1 MLKPIR
7 FQFFHSKTTTRNGWR
22 ALSILILGLLLT
34 GMATY
39 YTYTEVKNRVNQDF
53 TSVCNELK
61 IKIISRLHAHAQLL
75 RTASALFAASDSVT
89 REAWKAFIDR
99 SAIEKNLPGIQGVGY
114 SIFIRQNQLQ
124 QHIENIQKEGFTGYS
139 VNPTGERDWYAPVI
153 YLEPFSGSNLRAFG
167 FDAFSEPI
175 RRKAMELSRD
185 SDIAMLSGPV
195 VLVQESQLD
204 QQTGLVLYVPVYR
217 KDMDINSVEQR
228 RSAIQGWV
236 YCPYRMNN
244 LMSGILDQWDSKQL
258 ANIRLQIYNDSL
270 PEKSL
275 LFDNHNNENFELKK
289 SGLNN
294 QIIAVRFNG
303 TKWLLQFTQS
313 SHKYADHQSKVF
325 LVFFSGLF
333 ISVLLCLLS
342 MSLFNTSKRA
352 NQIAN
357 QLTLELKKS
366 EEHLREVLENS
377 LDASYKRNLQ
387 TGKYDYLSPVFVRI
401 SGFTPEEVQTL
412 PIESVLDL
420 MHPDD
425 VTVIDRELASILSDN
440 TCITDQ
446 LEYRFRHKDGQYRWF
461 QDRFTV
467 VRDAKNKPVS
477 LIGSVSDIT
486 PRKLIEEALQNEKL
500 LLRTVI
506 DNIPDSIYC
515 LDSDCR
521 KTLANLTDI
530 RYMGAKSES
539 EVIGKND
546 FDFYPLDIAK
556 SFFRIDNEVI
566 KTGKPLLNCEE
577 FLMDENG
584 EKRWL
589 LSSKLPMRNKNGEI
603 TGLLGI
609 GRDITDRKMAEEEIK
624 HKNEELQRVN
634 AEKDK
639 FFSIIAHDLRSP
651 FNGFLGLTQ
660 IMAEDLQTLTMD
672 EIQSISEILKD
683 SAMNLFRLL
692 ENLLEWARI
701 HQGLIPF
708 EPKLTELKL
717 INNEVMGML
726 SDWVKNKE
734 IEIVCNIADGLMV
747 YADSNMLQAIIRN
760 LVSNA
765 TKFTHKGGQITIS
778 ARINQDHLVEISIK
792 DNGIGMSNKIVDGLF
807 RLDINTS
814 RKGTD
819 GEASTGLGLIICKEF
834 VEKNGGNLWVES
846 QEGKGS
852 TFYITIRGNNS

>member
-1 MLKPIR
+1 M
-7 FQFFHSKTTTRNGWR
+7 
-22 ALSILILGLLLT
+22 ALTILILSLLFT
-34 GMATY
+34 GMATF
-39 YTYTEVKNRVNQDF
+39 YTYSEVENQAKQDF
-53 TSVCNELK
+53 AAVCNELK
-61 IKIISRLHAHAQLL
+61 VKIISRLHAHAQLL

-89 REAWKAFIDR
+89 RDTWKIFMKR

-114 SIFIRQNQLQ
+114 SVLLGENQLQ
-124 QHIENIQKEGFTGYS
+124 QHIQNIRKEGFPEYS
-139 VNPTGERDWYAPVI
+139 VRPAGKRVLYAPVI
-153 YLEPFSGSNLRAFG
+153 FLEPFTGSNLRAFG
-167 FDAFSEPI
+167 YDTFSEPI

-185 SDIAMLSGPV
+185 SDIAILSGPV
-195 VLVQESQLD
+195 VLVQELQGD
-204 QQTGLVLYVPVYR
+204 IQIGNVMYVPVYR
-217 KDMDINSVEQR
+217 KGIEPNTVEQR
-228 RSAIQGWV
+228 REAIKGWV
-236 YCPYRMNN
+236 YCPYRIST
-244 LMSGILDQWDSKQL
+244 LLSGILDQWVSKESG
-258 ANIRLQIYNDSL
+258 NIHLQMYNDSL
-270 PEKSL
+270 SANL
-275 LFDNHNNENFELKK
+275 LFDNHANESFKLNDSNHWKQTIPVKFNGINWFLYFTK
-289 SGLNN
+289 SGP
-294 QIIAVRFNG
+294 QIAPY
-303 TKWLLQFTQS
+303 
-313 SHKYADHQSKVF
+313 HSKVF

-333 ISVLLCLLS
+333 ISVLLFLLS
-342 MSLFNTSKRA
+342 LSLFNTSKRA
-352 NQIAN
+352 NQIATR
-357 QLTLELKKS
+357 LTLELKKS

-377 LDASYKRNLQ
+377 LDASYKRDLQ
-387 TGKYDYLSPVFVRI
+387 TGKYEYLSPVFVLI
-401 SGFTPEEVQTL
+401 SGYTPQEVQTL
-412 PIESVLDL
+412 PVESVHGL

-425 VTVIDRELASILSDN
+425 ITMVNRELASILSDN
-440 TCITDQ
+440 THITDQ
-446 LEYRFRHKDGQYRWF
+446 LEYRFRHKDGQFRWF

-467 VRDAKNKPVS
+467 VRDGQNKPLS

-546 FDFYPLDIAK
+546 FDFYPPDIAE
-556 SFFRIDNEVI
+556 SFFRNDYEVI

-584 EKRWL
+584 ERRWL

-609 GRDITDRKMAEEEIK
+609 GRDITDRKLAEEEIK

-683 SAMNLFRLL
+683 SATNLFRLL

-717 INNEVMGML
+717 ITKEVLGTL
-726 SDWVKNKE
+726 ADWVKNKE
-734 IEIVCNIADGLMV
+734 IEIVSDIADGLLV
-747 YADSNMLQAIIRN
+747 NADTNMLQAIIRN

-765 TKFTHKGGQITIS
+765 TKFTPKGGQITIS
-778 ARINQDHLVEISIK
+778 ARSDLNHLVEISIK
-792 DNGIGMSNKIVDGLF
+792 DNGIGMSSKIVDGLVQAG
-807 RLDINTS
+807 R
-814 RKGTD
+814 
-819 GEASTGLGLIICKEF
+819 
-834 VEKNGGNLWVES
+834 
-846 QEGKGS
+846 
-852 TFYITIRGNNS
+852 

>member
-1 MLKPIR
+1 
-7 FQFFHSKTTTRNGWR
+7 
-22 ALSILILGLLLT
+22 
-34 GMATY
+34 
-39 YTYTEVKNRVNQDF
+39 
-53 TSVCNELK
+53 
-61 IKIISRLHAHAQLL
+61 
-75 RTASALFAASDSVT
+75 
-89 REAWKAFIDR
+89 
-99 SAIEKNLPGIQGVGY
+99 
-114 SIFIRQNQLQ
+114 
-124 QHIENIQKEGFTGYS
+124 
-139 VNPTGERDWYAPVI
+139 
-153 YLEPFSGSNLRAFG
+153 
-167 FDAFSEPI
+167 
-175 RRKAMELSRD
+175 
-185 SDIAMLSGPV
+185 
-195 VLVQESQLD
+195 
-204 QQTGLVLYVPVYR
+204 
-217 KDMDINSVEQR
+217 
-228 RSAIQGWV
+228 
-236 YCPYRMNN
+236 MNN

-258 ANIRLQIYNDSL
+258 ANIRLQIYNDSF

-294 QIIAVRFNG
+294 QIIAVRLNG

-313 SHKYADHQSKVF
+313 SQKYADHQSKVF

-778 ARINQDHLVEISIK
+778 ARINQDHLVEISTK

>member
-124 QHIENIQKEGFTGYS
+124 QHIENIRKEGFTGYS

-258 ANIRLQIYNDSL
+258 ANIRLQIYNDSF

-294 QIIAVRFNG
+294 QIIAVRLNG

-313 SHKYADHQSKVF
+313 SQKYADHQSKVF